1 MTHPPVGS
9 CDSLLRGVSIAL
21 VTSDLTSDV
30 RLWNITVLRRAIMLI
45 LWQES
50 DPNSHNLIEQQY
62 T

>member
-1 MTHPPVGS
+1 MTYPPVGS
-9 CDSLLRGVSIAL
+9 CDSLLRDVSIAL